1 MNNQSDAAI
10 VKALWRRNGLIWA
23 ALMALLGLTLALAYP
38 PMGAWTTVSGL
49 LIAVVKA
56 GLVVALFMELASS
69 QPLVRLAALAGIV
82 FLFVLF
88 GLTFADLLP
97 RMASLRLP

>member
-1 MNNQSDAAI
+1 MNAQSDAAI

-23 ALMALLGLTLALAYP
+23 ALMALLGLTLALAYV
-38 PMGAWTTVSGL
+38 PMGVLTTVGGL

-69 QPLVRLAALAGIV
+69 RPLIRLVALAGVI
-82 FLFVLF
+82 FLSVLF
-88 GLTFADLLP
+88 ALTFADLLP
-97 RMASLRLP
+97 RAG